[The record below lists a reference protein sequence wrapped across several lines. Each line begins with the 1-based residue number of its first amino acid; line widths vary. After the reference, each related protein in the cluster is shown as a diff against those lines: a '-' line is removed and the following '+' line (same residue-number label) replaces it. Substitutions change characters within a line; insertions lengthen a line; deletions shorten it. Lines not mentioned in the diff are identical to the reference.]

1 LVVAVQSYRLSS
13 RQRSERWF
21 PKAGRPQL
29 MPPDCACATALVAIV
44 AIVNNTS
51 AWTMSTSGSTTLT
64 RVLGRVETKL
74 DTIEHMLA
82 SYALDVARIKEKL
95 GIA

>member
-1 LVVAVQSYRLSS
+1 VLSEVIDRKGLRYNADARLGAMDSNLTTAIVS
-13 RQRSERWF
+13 
-21 PKAGRPQL
+21 
-29 MPPDCACATALVAIV
+29 ACATALVAIV
-44 AIVNNTS
+44 AIVNNNKRLDDVHKRLDDTN
-51 AWTMSTSGSTTLT
+51 T
-64 RVLGRVETKL
+64 RLGRVETKL